1 MLIFL
6 KTLTGKT
13 ITLDVEQSDTIEIVK
28 AKIEEKEGIAP
39 GQQLLVYAGKYLE
52 RNRTLADYNIQK
64 ESTLHLVFNSMFS
77 DFRKYLNLKDFE
89 LKEEI
94 QKGVNLI
101 CICRECLEEN
111 NEDFKFVFPLKLE
124 LGKTYI
130 IWEHKNEIIC
140 PFCGIDNKIK
150 TGKLDNIYIVS
161 LVFYQCQFYID
172 NDLMWTDYMTNNKEL
187 FKKQRIIFSEDDLLN
202 TIKNNKNFIWTYLD
216 KLCYKITLEYIFDD

>member
-28 AKIEEKEGIAP
+28 AKIKEKEGIPP
-39 GQQLLVYAGKYLE
+39 GQQLLCYKGKYLE

-64 ESTLHLVFNSMFS
+64 ESTLHLIFNSMFS
-77 DFRKYLNLKDFE
+77 DFGKYLKLKDFE

-111 NEDFKFVFPLKLE
+111 NEYFKFVFPLKLE
-124 LGKTYI
+124 LDKTSK

-140 PFCGIDNKIK
+140 PFCGIDNKIR
-150 TGKLDNIYIVS
+150 TDKLYNIYIVS

-172 NDLMWTDYMTNNKEL
+172 NDLMWRDYMTNNKEL
-187 FKKQRIIFSEDDLLN
+187 FIKQRIIFSEDDLLN
-202 TIKNNKNFIWTYLD
+202 TIKNDKNFFWTYAD
-216 KLCYKITLEYIFDD
+216 KLTYKITLEYIFDD

>member
-1 MLIFL
+1 
-6 KTLTGKT
+6 
-13 ITLDVEQSDTIEIVK
+13 
-28 AKIEEKEGIAP
+28 
-39 GQQLLVYAGKYLE
+39 
-52 RNRTLADYNIQK
+52 
-64 ESTLHLVFNSMFS
+64 MFS
-77 DFRKYLNLKDFE
+77 DFGKYLNLKDFE

-161 LVFYQCQFYID
+161 LVFYQCGFYID
-172 NDLMWTDYMTNNKEL
+172 NDLMWMVFNTDEKE
-187 FKKQRIIFSEDDLLN
+187 QIIKYRVIFDENDLLN
-202 TIKNNKNFIWTYLD
+202 QIKNNKNFIFNYFN
-216 KLCYKITLEYIFDD
+216 KLCPKIKLNYIIDD